1 MPGGHR
7 LPMGEV
13 RGAQS
18 SMGESPQRTL
28 PQALGAA
35 SLPQAVSPCS
45 EPATLQDFVDHPHSQ
60 FISSH

>member
-1 MPGGHR
+1 
-7 LPMGEV
+7 MGEV

-45 EPATLQDFVDHPHSQ
+45 EPATLPC
-60 FISSH
+60 